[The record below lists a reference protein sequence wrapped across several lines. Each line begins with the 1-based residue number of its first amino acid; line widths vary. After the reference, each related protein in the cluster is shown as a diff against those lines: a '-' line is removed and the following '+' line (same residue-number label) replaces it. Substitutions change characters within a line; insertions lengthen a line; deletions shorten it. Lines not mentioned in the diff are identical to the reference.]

1 LSFSFA
7 GRYLRCCYTRRT
19 LTRACLLPAN
29 SRIQPVARF
38 ITITTVIGE
47 EKNNISSF
55 RDVKFRVKL
64 VFCPTVT
71 VSLWKHKK
79 TNPTTY
85 VDYKFN
91 CWVET
96 EELPKVR
103 GSHVQCKSSNI
114 SEIVQDRDV
123 LTDHLQ
129 EVAQR
134 IAPYP
139 MTLSDLQGHLLI
151 ASFFRQGFSHSCAV
165 VDKSPNVLLGR
176 SATAEPS

>member
-1 LSFSFA
+1 M
-7 GRYLRCCYTRRT
+7 
-19 LTRACLLPAN
+19 
-29 SRIQPVARF
+29 
-38 ITITTVIGE
+38 
-47 EKNNISSF
+47 
-55 RDVKFRVKL
+55 
-64 VFCPTVT
+64 
-71 VSLWKHKK
+71 
-79 TNPTTY
+79 
-85 VDYKFN
+85 DYKFN

-96 EELPKVR
+96 EGLPKVR

-176 SATAEPS
+176 SATAEPSRVLRRVDLACLQPRCRDDMAGYICVRALKN

>member
-1 LSFSFA
+1 ME
-7 GRYLRCCYTRRT
+7 T
-19 LTRACLLPAN
+19 
-29 SRIQPVARF
+29 Q
-38 ITITTVIGE
+38 
-47 EKNNISSF
+47 
-55 RDVKFRVKL
+55 
-64 VFCPTVT
+64 
-71 VSLWKHKK
+71 K
-79 TNPTTY
+79 TNPTMY

-103 GSHVQCKSSNI
+103 GSYVQCKSSNI

-139 MTLSDLQGHLLI
+139 MTLSGLQGHLLI
-151 ASFFRQGFSHSCAV
+151 ASFIRQGFSHSCAV